1 MNEQF
6 IKRFF
11 WYVII
16 PRALWKVFIG
26 SVFLTIAN
34 EMNSLTQ
41 QQLIATLGTLILL
54 GAVFSV
60 YRAVRVLFA
69 DGEQDP
75 RSVR

>member
-1 MNEQF
+1 MNQHF

-11 WYVII
+11 WYVVM
-16 PRALWKVFIG
+16 PRALSKVFVG

-34 EMNSLTQ
+34 EMNSLVQ

-54 GAVFSV
+54 GAVFTV

-69 DGEQDP
+69 DGEQDQ
-75 RSVR
+75 R